1 MFSICSN
8 INESSVKRTFYRN
21 HKANTEIKMTADS
34 PEKYLSRRVLSMQ
47 ESQTMRITGLAKK
60 MQAEGKDIVSLSAG
74 EPDFPTP
81 DNVCQAGIDAIKA
94 GFTRYTANAG
104 IPELKSAIVQK
115 FRRDNGLEYREDQI
129 IISNGG
135 KQTLANAFLA
145 LCEEGD
151 EVIVPAPY
159 WVSFPEMVRL
169 AGASPVIV
177 ETTLE
182 FGYKLTPQQLAGA
195 ITPKTKML
203 VLNSPSNPTGA
214 VYNEQEV
221 RALMKVVEGKEIFVI
236 SDEMYDMIVYGG
248 VHPFSPGRI
257 PEMKDWVIVSNGVSK
272 TYSMT
277 GWRIGFLAGPKWIID
292 ACDKIQ
298 SQTTS
303 NANAIAQKAAVAAL
317 NGDQRI
323 VEERRA
329 EFEKRRDFMY
339 EALNSIPGVRTALP
353 EGAFYIFPSIKGV
366 LGRTFN
372 GKEMRDSADVAEYL
386 LKEHYVATVPGDAFG
401 APENLR
407 LSYAASIA
415 ELEEAVNRIRKAFQ

>member
-1 MFSICSN
+1 MSAA
-8 INESSVKRTFYRN
+8 T
-21 HKANTEIKMTADS
+21 
-34 PEKYLSRRVLSMQ
+34 PEKYLSKRVLSMQ
-47 ESQTMRITGLAKK
+47 ESQTMKITGLAKK

-81 DNVCQAGIDAIKA
+81 ENVCQAGIDAIKA

-104 IPELKSAIVQK
+104 IPELKKAIVQK
-115 FRRDNGLEYREDQI
+115 LSRDNGIEFREDEI
-129 IISNGG
+129 IVSNGG
-135 KQTLANAFLA
+135 KQTLANTFLA

-169 AGASPVIV
+169 AGATPVIV
-177 ETTLE
+177 DTTLE
-182 FGYKLTPQQLAGA
+182 SGYKLTPEQLVAA
-195 ITPKTKML
+195 ITPNTKML

-214 VYNEQEV
+214 VYSESEV
-221 RALMKVVEGKEIFVI
+221 RALMQVLEGKEIFVV

-248 VHPFSPGRI
+248 VRPFSPARI
-257 PEMKDWVIVSNGVSK
+257 DGMKPWVIVSNGTSK
-272 TYSMT
+272 SYSMT
-277 GWRIGFLAGPKWIID
+277 GWRIGYLAAPKWIID

-303 NANAIAQKAAVAAL
+303 NANSIAQKAAVAAL
-317 NGDQRI
+317 NGDQSI

-329 EFEKRRDFMY
+329 EFEKRRDFMFR
-339 EALNSIPGVRTALP
+339 ELNSIPGIQTALP
-353 EGAFYIFPSIKGV
+353 EGAFYIFPSIKGL
-366 LGRTFN
+366 LGKSFG
-372 GKEMRDSADVAEYL
+372 GKVMKDSADIAEYL

-407 LSYAASIA
+407 LSYAASIE
-415 ELEEAVNRIRKAFQ
+415 ELQEAVNRIRKAFQ